1 MMTDD
6 EIDNVEP
13 ICQEQRSSGA
23 DLSEGTVILSPKVRL
38 EITESEVCLRPTN
51 RSPHTKV
58 TPSVT
63 FCSAGDATDRWYT
76 LPAKKPIMTFTEGL
90 LHKKDT

>member
-1 MMTDD
+1 MMIDD
-6 EIDNVEP
+6 EMDNVEP
-13 ICQEQRSSGA
+13 ICQEQTSSGA
-23 DLSEGTVILSPKVRL
+23 DLSEGTVILSPKMRL

-63 FCSAGDATDRWYT
+63 FCSAGEPPTGGIPY
-76 LPAKKPIMTFTEGL
+76 LPKHDNDFHRGSIT
-90 LHKKDT
+90 